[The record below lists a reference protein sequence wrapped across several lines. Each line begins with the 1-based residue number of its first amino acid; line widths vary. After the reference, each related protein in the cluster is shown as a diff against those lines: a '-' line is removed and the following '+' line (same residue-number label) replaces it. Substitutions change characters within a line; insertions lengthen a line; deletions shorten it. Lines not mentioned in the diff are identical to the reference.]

1 MINPLLSIVIANYNY
16 GRFLSEA
23 LESVINQCDSPKL
36 LSGEAILPITER
48 ATCGIE
54 LLICDGGSQDESVEV
69 IKKYSNYI
77 AWWCSERD
85 GGQSEAF
92 NKGFARAKGEWIT
105 WLNADDLY
113 LEGTFKAFVDLVA
126 RSPNAEWITGNKVH
140 YDSVT
145 NKICSVN
152 WGPHIMPPLLSRNR
166 ASSASFGPSAFW
178 KKKLYAR
185 LGGIDE
191 TMHYAM
197 DTEYWARA
205 TMSGVRQTRLRWLC
219 WAFRDHESSKTVG
232 IQTDKI
238 VAIRARETEYWRGK
252 TGYTYRHDFSNPWY
266 WLWVIW
272 RLLDGSLVMRAIL
285 KRRYEGRSIAV
296 LSVKKR
302 GRG

>member
-48 ATCGIE
+48 ASCGIE

-92 NKGFARAKGEWIT
+92 NKGFAHAKGEWIT

-113 LEGTFKAFVDLVA
+113 LEGTFKAFADLVA
-126 RSPNAEWITGNKVH
+126 RSPNAEWVTGNKVH

-197 DTEYWARA
+197 DTQSLWLDKNLCLIYITDIVLFQQA
-205 TMSGVRQTRLRWLC
+205 TSKLMSISTM
-219 WAFRDHESSKTVG
+219 
-232 IQTDKI
+232 IQ
-238 VAIRARETEYWRGK
+238 ALM
-252 TGYTYRHDFSNPWY
+252 FFNQ
-266 WLWVIW
+266 
-272 RLLDGSLVMRAIL
+272 LLHVLVEVQHL
-285 KRRYEGRSIAV
+285 FNNCGN
-296 LSVKKR
+296 
-302 GRG
+302 